1 MLTDRRESEPQTSG
15 GAGTALSVED
25 ACTHAVDALAR
36 ALELHDYRRGR
47 FAETSRHADSVTA
60 LALRFVDRLSLGGVL
75 AKEPQLAWG
84 FRLHDIGMLGVSPAI
99 LAQAGPLDVQQL
111 DEVREHPWLGERIV
125 ASVPFLSGV
134 ARQVIG
140 CHHEKWDGSGY
151 PRGLRG
157 EDIPLAA
164 RVFSLVDAFDVM
176 TNDQPYR
183 QALPIELALA
193 EIDAK
198 TGTHFDPALTPIFL
212 RMLDE
217 LGLSRR
223 ATHESVRNARLGAAR
238 QGTTGAGGARH

>member
-1 MLTDRRESEPQTSG
+1 MLADRSKTGNRRIFE
-15 GAGTALSVED
+15 GAAELTVAD
-25 ACTHAVDALAR
+25 ACAHAVEALAR

-47 FAETSRHADSVTA
+47 FAETNRHTASVTA
-60 LALRFVDRLSLGGVL
+60 LALRFVDRLGLEL
-75 AKEPQLAWG
+75 AKDPQLAWG

-99 LAQAGPLDVQQL
+99 LAQTGPLDARQL

-125 ASVPFLSGV
+125 ASVPYLNGV

-157 EDIPLAA
+157 EEIPVAA
-164 RVFSLVDAFDVM
+164 RIFALADAFDVM

-183 QALPIELALA
+183 QALPVDLALA

-198 TGTHFDPALTPIFL
+198 AGVHFDPELTPIFL
-212 RMLDE
+212 GLLRGLE
-217 LGLSRR
+217 LP
-223 ATHESVRNARLGAAR
+223 VGAA
-238 QGTTGAGGARH
+238 QARSG